1 MLSLDE
7 RANLVAAIAQL
18 YDFTEGPR
26 SRRVLLEQAGLRRFV
41 PAIDLSGTPNTVA
54 GNLVGLL
61 EAFGPLP
68 DRPTHDALGAL
79 LAYLLR
85 LPDLPRDA
93 ALQMARLVVVHGL
106 VGDPAYIA
114 ELRTTYG
121 VKDAVLPAAPAIATA
136 PAPGVSAPPAPAF
149 VADVANPKALERVIN
164 SEDNFLDIFLLSGAV
179 YSAQAVCRIER
190 PKGEALGTGFLVGP
204 DLLLTNQHVLPS
216 ADALDG
222 AWARFGYQVDATT
235 VAAAGR
241 EFGFV
246 PGFYFSSPPEALDF
260 ALVRLASAPLADI
273 TVVPAETDTMFDLMR
288 KGKHR
293 GYLPLAPR
301 LLQEHDRVNVIQ
313 HPDGRPLKVVMTQNY
328 VVKVMADTR
337 VQYVADTMEGSSG
350 SPVFNQTWEVVALH
364 HSGEP
369 YPPEAPDPAKPW
381 RGQFRA
387 NEGVPA
393 RALLRYFKDN
403 GLERYLPRS

>member
-7 RANLVAAIAQL
+7 RTGLVAAIAQL

-41 PAIDLSGTPNTVA
+41 TGIDLSGTPNTVA

-61 EAFGPLP
+61 EPFGPLP
-68 DRPTHDALGAL
+68 DRPTYDALGAL

-93 ALQMARLVVVHGL
+93 AAQIARLIVVHGL

-121 VKDAVLPAAPAIATA
+121 VKDAVAPAAPTMAVA
-136 PAPGVSAPPAPAF
+136 PAPGVTAAPAPAF
-149 VADVANPKALERVIN
+149 VADVANPKGLERVIN
-164 SEDNFLDIFLLSGAV
+164 SEDNFLDIVLLSGAV

-190 PKGEALGTGFLVGP
+190 PKGNALGTGFLVGP
-204 DLLLTNQHVLPS
+204 DLVLTNQHVLSS
-216 ADALDG
+216 AAMLEDAC
-222 AWARFGYQVDATT
+222 ARFGYQVDATT

-241 EFGFV
+241 EYGFAAD
-246 PGFYFSSPPEALDF
+246 FYYSSPPDALDF

-273 TVVPAETDTMFDLMR
+273 TVVPAETDTMLDLVR

-313 HPDGRPLKVVMTQNY
+313 HPDGKPLKVVMTQNY
-328 VVKVMADTR
+328 VVKTMTDTR

-381 RGQFRA
+381 RGQYRA
-387 NEGVPA
+387 NEGIPA
-393 RALLRYFKDN
+393 RALLRFFKDN
-403 GLERYLPRS
+403 GLERFLPRS

>member
-7 RANLVAAIAQL
+7 RTGLVAAIAQL

-41 PAIDLSGTPNTVA
+41 TGIDLSGTPNTVA

-61 EAFGPLP
+61 EPFGPLP
-68 DRPTHDALGAL
+68 DRPTYDALGAL

-93 ALQMARLVVVHGL
+93 AAQIARLIVVHGL

-121 VKDAVLPAAPAIATA
+121 IKDAVAPAAPTMAVA
-136 PAPGVSAPPAPAF
+136 PAPGVTAAPAPAF
-149 VADVANPKALERVIN
+149 VADVANPKGLERVIN
-164 SEDNFLDIFLLSGAV
+164 SEDNFLDIVLLSGAV

-190 PKGEALGTGFLVGP
+190 PKGNALGTGFLVGP
-204 DLLLTNQHVLPS
+204 DLLLTNQHVLSS
-216 ADALDG
+216 AAMLEDAC
-222 AWARFGYQVDATT
+222 ARFGYQVDATT

-241 EFGFV
+241 EYGFAAD
-246 PGFYFSSPPEALDF
+246 FYYSSPPDDLDF

-273 TVVPAETDTMFDLMR
+273 TVVPAETDTMLDLVR

-293 GYLPLAPR
+293 GYLPLTPR

-313 HPDGRPLKVVMTQNY
+313 HPDGKPLKVVMTQNY
-328 VVKVMADTR
+328 VVKTMTDTR

-369 YPPEAPDPAKPW
+369 YPPEAPDPVKPW

-387 NEGVPA
+387 NEGIPA
-393 RALLRYFKDN
+393 RALLRFFKDK
-403 GLERYLPRS
+403 GLERFLPRS